1 MVTAEKDRGPKKA
14 SSYGV
19 EHVLP
24 GLGTR
29 LREWRKVAGLKSFEL
44 ARLIK
49 ISQGSLSDIEN
60 NKSFPSANTLA
71 GIRKL
76 TDMDMD
82 YLFFGETLNKKVK
95 AGPQYGEEVMSVQV
109 KEPGTYA
116 LVRKE

>member
-1 MVTAEKDRGPKKA
+1 MVAKKKKMETKKA

-19 EHVLP
+19 EHILP

-29 LREWRKVAGLKSFEL
+29 LREWRKAAGLKSFEL

-49 ISQGSLSDIEN
+49 MSQGSLSDVEN

-71 GIRKL
+71 GIRKH